1 MIILKKV
8 IAKEDLENIGAD
20 AFFNDMFMVKAVVDV
35 DQELIAV
42 NAELHSDLEQL
53 LLDNGSRQESLY
65 GINIY
70 YDDGEIEYDSLINPP
85 RNREAGYPRVGRYV
99 ADPQARERIE
109 EVVKKWIVL

>member
-42 NAELHSDLEQL
+42 NADMMME
-53 LLDNGSRQESLY
+53 
-65 GINIY
+65 
-70 YDDGEIEYDSLINPP
+70 
-85 RNREAGYPRVGRYV
+85 
-99 ADPQARERIE
+99 
-109 EVVKKWIVL
+109 K